1 MNSKSKNFT
10 PRWIFFLCIFP
21 ILSLFIQGLKPSP
34 LFAWEPP
41 SVSEKVFQYIKGE
54 YGAEAE
60 KRMRYLNG
68 LVHDNYQLPIAKK
81 LTLVNRTMNKLPWI
95 ADPVHWKQADYWATP
110 IETISTFGGDCEDI
124 AIAKW
129 IVLNMMGVTNDH
141 LRLAYV
147 VVKKTGEKH
156 MILLYLANPKMP
168 PDKWDVMILDNLDPE
183 VKAASKRHDLIAVF
197 VTDADGNVVLVAD
210 DGKQRK
216 IKGVYENRTMRKLDD
231 LKKIIRE
238 NRLKIKELNDG
249 KALWPEN
256 P

>member
-1 MNSKSKNFT
+1 MFAILS
-10 PRWIFFLCIFP
+10 FFLHA
-21 ILSLFIQGLKPSP
+21 LKPSP

-41 SVSEKVFQYIKGE
+41 PVSEKVFQYIKGE
-54 YGAEAE
+54 FGAKAD
-60 KRMRYLNG
+60 KRFRN
-68 LVHDNYQLPIAKK
+68 LVDLIHENYQLPIAKK
-81 LTLVNRTMNKLPWI
+81 LTLVNDTMNNLPWI
-95 ADPVHWKQADYWATP
+95 ADAVHWKKADYWATT

-147 VVKKTGEKH
+147 VVKETGEKH
-156 MILLYLANPKMP
+156 IVLLYVANPQMS
-168 PDKWDVMILDNLDPE
+168 PDKWDVSVLDNIVPE
-183 VKAASKRHDLIAVF
+183 VKKASQRPDLIAVF
-197 VTDADGNVVLVAD
+197 ITDADDNIVLVAD
-210 DGKQRK
+210 DGKQRT
-216 IKGVYENRTMRKLDD
+216 IKGSYQHRTMRKLDN